1 MILAPFSRPFSM
13 MAKPV
18 GARCNLACTY
28 CYYLEKASLN
38 KGGSVMDDKML
49 ETFIRQ
55 YIEAQTVPFV
65 QFTWHGGEPLMRNIR
80 FFKLALELQKRYGG
94 GRTIENS
101 LQTNGTL
108 LTDEWCE
115 FLAENR
121 FLVGISID
129 GPRHHHDAFRHTK
142 RGLST
147 FDDVMR
153 GIGLLNKHG
162 VEWNALA
169 TVNSANVVEPR
180 EFYEFFRE
188 IGCQFLQFTPVVE
201 RRLKDDGGRMKA
213 DELSML
219 PGFDG
224 SGELMPYSVQP
235 EQWGRF
241 LCEVFDL
248 WVRRDVGTLFVQLFD
263 TTLANWVGEMP
274 GVCTMSTSCANSA
287 VIEADGTVYDCDHF
301 VFPQYRLGNLRNN
314 TILELIYSSQHQQ
327 FARQK
332 TDSLASQ
339 CKQCEWLFACNGECP
354 RNRFLPD
361 VDGRFTV
368 NYLCEGYRQFFS
380 HVAPYM
386 KFMANEYRQKR
397 PAANVMKLFE

>member
-1 MILAPFSRPFSM
+1 M

-28 CYYLEKASLN
+28 CYYLEKANLN
-38 KGGSVMDDKML
+38 KGSVMDDKML
-49 ETFIRQ
+49 ETFIQQ

-80 FFKLALELQKRYGG
+80 FFKLAIELQRRYAG

-108 LTDEWCE
+108 LTDEWCQ
-115 FLAENR
+115 FLAENH

-129 GPRHHHDAFRHTK
+129 GPRHHHDAFRHTR
-142 RGLST
+142 RGGST
-147 FDDVMR
+147 FDEVMR
-153 GIGLLNKHG
+153 GVDLLNKHG
-162 VEWNALA
+162 VDWNALA
-169 TVNSANVVEPR
+169 TINSANVDEPQQ
-180 EFYEFFRE
+180 FYEFFRDL
-188 IGCQFLQFTPVVE
+188 GCQFLQFTPVVE
-201 RRLKDDGGRMKA
+201 RGISEERGTRSEEG
-213 DELSML
+213 LSKL

-235 EQWGRF
+235 DQWGNF

-248 WVRRDVGTLFVQLFD
+248 WVRRDVGKLFVQLFD
-263 TTLANWVGEMP
+263 TTLANWVGEQP

-301 VFPQYRLGNLRNN
+301 VFPEYRLGNLRNN
-314 TILELIYSSQHQQ
+314 TIIELIYSKQHQE
-327 FARQK
+327 FGRQK
-332 TDSLASQ
+332 TGALASQ

-361 VDGRFTV
+361 TDGRFTV
-368 NYLCEGYRQFFS
+368 NYLCNGYRQFFK
-380 HVAPYM
+380 HVEPYM
-386 KFMANEYRQKR
+386 KFMANEWRQKR
-397 PAANVMKLFE
+397 PPANVMKLFT